1 MVNVKLK
8 PVVLAV
14 AGVLT
19 LSGVVNA
26 ADLKLDKVE
35 VVGITPLHNSGTP
48 INDVPSNVQ
57 VVKGQ
62 DLANQQSLSLADY
75 MNNNM
80 VGVNVNE
87 TQNNPFQ
94 QDVNYHGFTASPLL
108 GTPQGLSVYQ
118 DGVRINEPFGDTVN
132 WDLIPKNAIAGINLM
147 PGSNPLFGLNT
158 LGGALSIQTKSGDLF
173 PGGSAQVYG
182 GSWGRRAA
190 EFEYG
195 GSTDYGFNFYVA
207 ANAFKEDGWRD
218 ASSTDVR
225 QVFTKMGWKGEKT
238 DFNVS
243 LALADNDMNGNG
255 LQAESLLKSLGR
267 HSVYTQPDNTKN
279 KLGFLTAQFNHWFND
294 NLAFNSVAYYRNV
307 RTKTYNADINDG
319 YDNNQFVLDINN
331 QPTANA
337 NPAYNPNQGVIN
349 RTGAIQQSYGLT
361 GQLNWTTDKNQFIA
375 GAGYDRALIKF
386 NQTEQEFEEF
396 NARRGVDFSQHIDDE
411 ALATNI
417 KSKSDTWSLFA
428 TDTYKLTN
436 QVALTAS
443 GRYNRTEVD
452 THDNMIDAGTPGSLT
467 AKNTFQRF
475 NPAIGMTYTP
485 VENLNFFAGYNE
497 GSRAPSAIELGC
509 ADPNHPCKLP
519 NAMQGDPPLKQ
530 VVARTFEG
538 GVRGRLGSNTKWSAA
553 VYTTENDNDI
563 QFISAN
569 ASGFGYFQN
578 VGTTRRSGLDFG
590 VNSQI
595 DKLRWMIGYSYVKAT
610 YESEFNVASEVNSA
624 EVDGEFTVHK
634 DNRIVGIPE
643 HQFKLRGEY
652 SVLPNWTVGATAV
665 AFSDQYARGNENN
678 ADPNGKIAGYAV
690 MNIDTRYSFG
700 DSGWQAFA
708 KVNNVFDHEYSTGG
722 LLMSNMFDASGAWS
736 GAGTPEK
743 AVAPGAPRA
752 GWIGLR
758 YEFGGAK
765 KSSVDRD

>member
-1 MVNVKLK
+1 MKTNLK
-8 PVVLAV
+8 PIVLAV
-14 AGVLT
+14 AGVFT
-19 LSGVVNA
+19 LAGSAFAADVAVVN
-26 ADLKLDKVE
+26 KIE
-35 VVGITPLHNSGTP
+35 VIGITPLHSSGTP

-57 VVKGQ
+57 VVKGE
-62 DLANQQSLSLADY
+62 DLVNQQSLGLADY

-94 QDVNYHGFTASPLL
+94 MDVNYHGFTASPLL
-108 GTPQGLSVYQ
+108 GTPQGLSVYM

-158 LGGALSIQTKSGDLF
+158 LGGALSVQTKSGDLF

-190 EFEYG
+190 EAEYG
-195 GSTDYGFNFYVA
+195 GSTENGFNYYVA
-207 ANAFKEDGWRD
+207 ANYFKEDGWRD

-225 QVFTKMGWKGEKT
+225 QFFTKLGWKGEKT
-238 DFNVS
+238 DFNLS
-243 LALADNDMNGNG
+243 LALADNNMNGNG
-255 LQAESLLKSLGR
+255 LTPESMLQSLGR
-267 HSVYTQPDNTKN
+267 SSVYTQPDNTKN

-319 YDNNQFVLDINN
+319 YD
-331 QPTANA
+331 PAGGNA
-337 NPAYNPNQGVIN
+337 NQGVIN

-361 GQLNWTTDKNQFIA
+361 GQLNWTVDRNQLIV
-375 GAGYDRALIKF
+375 GAGYERALIKF

-396 NARRGVDFSQHIDDE
+396 NSARGVDFAQHIDDE
-411 ALATNI
+411 ALVTNI
-417 KSKSDTWSLFA
+417 KSKTHTWSLFG
-428 TDTYKLTN
+428 TDTYKLTDK
-436 QVALTAS
+436 VGLTAS
-443 GRYNRTEVD
+443 GRYNRTHVD
-452 THDNMIDAGTPGSLT
+452 THDFDPGAALT
-467 AKNTFQRF
+467 ATHTFQRF

-485 VENLNFFAGYNE
+485 VESLNFFAGYNE

-509 ADPNHPCKLP
+509 ADPNNPCKLP

-538 GVRGRLGSNTKWSAA
+538 GVRGRLGSDTKWSAA
-553 VYTTENDNDI
+553 LYTTENDNDI
-563 QFISAN
+563 QFIASS
-569 ASGFGYFQN
+569 ASGAGYFQN
-578 VGTTRRSGLDFG
+578 VGKTRRSGLDLG
-590 VNSQI
+590 LNSQM
-595 DKLRWMIGYSYVKAT
+595 DKLRWMIGYSYVDAT
-610 YESEFNVASEVNSA
+610 YESQFEIANAVNSA
-624 EVDGEFTVHK
+624 SNGTTITVNK
-634 DNRIVGIPE
+634 GNQIVGIPE

-665 AFSDQYARGNENN
+665 AFSDQYVRGNENN
-678 ADPNGKIAGYAV
+678 ADPNGKVAGYAI
-690 MNIDTRYSFG
+690 MNLDTRYSFG
-700 DSGWQAFA
+700 NSGWQAFA

-722 LLMSNMFDASGAWS
+722 VLMHNVFGSNGAW
-736 GAGTPEK
+736 GLGPTDQVDDAPVAK

-752 GWIGLR
+752 GWVGLR

-765 KSSVDRD
+765 KSVSTDRD